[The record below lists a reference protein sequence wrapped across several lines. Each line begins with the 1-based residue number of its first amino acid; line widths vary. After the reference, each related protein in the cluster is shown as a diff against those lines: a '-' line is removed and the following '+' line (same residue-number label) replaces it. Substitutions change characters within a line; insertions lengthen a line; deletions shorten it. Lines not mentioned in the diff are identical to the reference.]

1 MHKGSDVMSTEA
13 ISVVSEVAE
22 NARLLNDTIAQ
33 GARRLGGEGIPVDF
47 FCECGDPDCRRVTT
61 LTVGQYHNRRA
72 SRVIA
77 HSAG

>member
-1 MHKGSDVMSTEA
+1 MSTEA

-47 FCECGDPDCRRVTT
+47 FCECGDPDC
-61 LTVGQYHNRRA
+61 GE
-72 SRVIA
+72 
-77 HSAG
+77 